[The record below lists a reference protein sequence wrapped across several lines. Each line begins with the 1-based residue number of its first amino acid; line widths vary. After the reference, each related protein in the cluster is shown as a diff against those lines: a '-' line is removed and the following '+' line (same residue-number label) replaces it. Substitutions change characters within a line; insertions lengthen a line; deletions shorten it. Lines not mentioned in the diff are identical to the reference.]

1 MKNFFVLALVCFFYL
16 SSFSQNKKEKKDI
29 KSFKIKS
36 ITETVTDYENGKET
50 STRKD
55 SYFAYDKDA
64 NILVNEEYRKDG
76 TLKHKET
83 NKYDGKGNKTEEVV
97 FDAAEST
104 PKVEKN
110 IRCVCKFDMDDN
122 KTEELE
128 YDADGKLIQK
138 TQYSYNTKGDKTF
151 EAVYDASGKLIKKVV
166 YSYDSKGLKVE
177 KKEYDGANKN
187 GRQ

>member
-128 YDADGKLIQK
+128 YDADGKLI
-138 TQYSYNTKGDKTF
+138 
-151 EAVYDASGKLIKKVV
+151 KKVV

-177 KKEYDGANKN
+177 KKEYDGANNLLSSRKY
-187 GRQ
+187 QYQF